1 VKKEGLGDPYEKR
14 PQATWAFGP
23 GFKES
28 LPNQAHG
35 SGPQPIYEDHWVGL
49 WGCVKAFCKGRKRR
63 SYGRAGP
70 DSWSTNGADGID
82 DARQQSKVGGLDSCF
97 VARDDEVRP
106 FHLARA
112 SKGGVPYWL
121 H

>member
-1 VKKEGLGDPYEKR
+1 
-14 PQATWAFGP
+14 
-23 GFKES
+23 
-28 LPNQAHG
+28 
-35 SGPQPIYEDHWVGL
+35 VGL

-112 SKGGVPYWL
+112 SKGVVPYWL